1 MMKKNNIYSSK
12 LTSEL
17 FFSKAFCRFYLTL
30 SLALCLGLGFNTPL
44 YAQSLVKTAE
54 QTKASVVGVGVYNP
68 LSAPRYQLLGTGFV
82 VQSSGTKSIIAT
94 NHHVVNGPLFEAD
107 KAEISVHVGESKKAK
122 FYRAKL
128 LAQDQRADVALI
140 EVPVALPTLMLEKAN
155 NVSPAASQVLI
166 AGLPIGSVLGLFKAV
181 HVGYVA
187 AYVPQAIPQSNASQ
201 LSIEMIKRLRDPLFV
216 YQLDITAY
224 PGNSGSPVVD
234 VATGNVIAIINSVL
248 VKSTRE
254 KVLSDPSGISYAI
267 PVSEI
272 HKLLKTIKT
281 KG

>member
-1 MMKKNNIYSSK
+1 MKKSSIYSNNLPQK
-12 LTSEL
+12 LV
-17 FFSKAFCRFYLTL
+17 FFIALVLLGLSQP
-30 SLALCLGLGFNTPL
+30 SLAE
-44 YAQSLVKTAE
+44 SLIQTAST
-54 QTKASVVGVGVYNP
+54 TKQSVVGVGVYNP

-82 VQSSGTKSIIAT
+82 IDSSATKSIIAT
-94 NHHVVNGPLFEAD
+94 NHHVVNGPMFDAD
-107 KAEISVHVGESKKAK
+107 KAEISVHVGESKKAQ

-128 LAQDQRADVALI
+128 LAQDQRADVALL
-140 EVPVALPTLMLEKAN
+140 EVNVALPALALEDAN
-155 NVSPAASQVLI
+155 KIAPAASQILI

-187 AYVPQAIPQSNASQ
+187 AYVPQAIPQSNSSQ

-234 VATGNVIAIINSVL
+234 VTTGKVIAIINSVL

-254 KVLSDPSGISYAI
+254 QVLSDPSGISYAI